1 MNDPTDTVEIVQADK
16 DLLANFLT
24 DIHGDTLIVVSFEDI
39 EQVASQ
45 DFEDHAKVVPVVTFM
60 DERVQQAHHVG
71 VVPRF
76 ASPSRILMVL
86 FHLLQDFDFI
96 ESSFHV
102 VWATLLNF
110 DGDVGV
116 EFEVLAEPHGREVA
130 PAQLLN
136 DHVAVDEYFADVDG
150 MIASDLIVFDSLVL
164 GVVVLIELQQEFV
177 EVLGHW
183 FIRKGALLL
192 IFGVDLLVMLN

>member
-1 MNDPTDTVEIVQADK
+1 M
-16 DLLANFLT
+16 
-24 DIHGDTLIVVSFEDI
+24 
-39 EQVASQ
+39 
-45 DFEDHAKVVPVVTFM
+45 
-60 DERVQQAHHVG
+60 
-71 VVPRF
+71 
-76 ASPSRILMVL
+76 
-86 FHLLQDFDFI
+86 
-96 ESSFHV
+96 
-102 VWATLLNF
+102 WATLLNF
-110 DGDVGV
+110 DGNVGV
-116 EFEVLAEPHGREVA
+116 EFEVLAEPHGGEVA

-150 MIASDLIVFDSLVL
+150 MIASYLIVFDSLVL